1 MPWIKS
7 QKLIGR
13 NAVYVTVRRKVT
25 YILQQKRLQPLQESF
40 RNSGRMACYHLVQR
54 RLQLIRR
61 LNILISSMSC
71 SENQLNIIITVTSNI
86 HHVTSQG
93 RKNHHE
99 ERTRKLKWGNLEPF
113 DIHLLAHIVV
123 HLQVQ
128 QSQILFALYAV
139 NMMPLRTFML
149 QGHFMRL
156 NRSWIVNM
164 LWSWQIVGEI

>member
-1 MPWIKS
+1 M
-7 QKLIGR
+7 
-13 NAVYVTVRRKVT
+13 NKVPEIDREECCVCDGKEKGDLYST
-25 YILQQKRLQPLQESF
+25 TKEIATLAGEFPEFWKNGLLPF
-40 RNSGRMACYHLVQR
+40 GQR

-156 NRSWIVNM
+156 NRS
-164 LWSWQIVGEI
+164 